1 MADKKEERVRVYHPE
16 QKAVAN
22 PLKEH
27 LQAWLDQGWEK
38 QADQPKD
45 EGKFN

>member
-1 MADKKEERVRVYHPE
+1 MTQKKEDRVRVWHPE
-16 QKAVAN
+16 QKAEAH

-27 LQAWLDQGWEK
+27 LQAWLDQGWEQ

-45 EGKFN
+45 EGKTK